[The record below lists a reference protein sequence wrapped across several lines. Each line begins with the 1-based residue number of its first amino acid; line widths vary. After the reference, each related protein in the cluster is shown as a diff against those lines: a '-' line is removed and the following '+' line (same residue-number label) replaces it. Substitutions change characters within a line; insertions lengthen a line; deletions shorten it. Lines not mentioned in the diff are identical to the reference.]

1 MCVLRLCPV
10 QGATVGS
17 DDPGVTVIGNG
28 NEIGHCAVIG
38 ARCQDLKYKHGDDC
52 FLTIGDNNDIREHA
66 SIHRSS
72 RPDHETRIGNGN
84 MLMGS
89 CHVAH
94 DVVMGNHNIVGNNSL
109 LAGHVHVG
117 DNVRVSGACAVQP
130 RVHLGAFC
138 YLTGGSMVDR
148 DVPPYTIVQG
158 DRAAIRGLNEVLM
171 SRCGLSLE
179 EKRSIRLA
187 YHALWDPSASDPACL
202 QERAAQLLRQPSPPH
217 ARLLLQFVVD
227 ACIEGKKRNRVGGVC
242 KIRQAA
248 QHRGEDSFGLQ
259 HSVASIP
266 AV

>member
-1 MCVLRLCPV
+1 
-10 QGATVGS
+10 
-17 DDPGVTVIGNG
+17 
-28 NEIGHCAVIG
+28 
-38 ARCQDLKYKHGDDC
+38 
-52 FLTIGDNNDIREHA
+52 
-66 SIHRSS
+66 
-72 RPDHETRIGNGN
+72 